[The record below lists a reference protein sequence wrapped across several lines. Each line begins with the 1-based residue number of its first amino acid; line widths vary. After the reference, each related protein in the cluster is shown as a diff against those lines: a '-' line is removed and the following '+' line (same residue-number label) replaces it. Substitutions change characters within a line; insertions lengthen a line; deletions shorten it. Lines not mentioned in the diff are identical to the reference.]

1 MIINFRFFVVIND
14 RGHFD
19 RDFLCG
25 DAQSENQSL
34 PLTLVCK
41 ELNSQGIPPTIIGGL
56 NP

>member
-1 MIINFRFFVVIND
+1 MVIND

-41 ELNSQGIPPTIIGGL
+41 ELNSQQGIPPTIIGGL